1 LNLISPKGVEFAKCV
16 RANYWGLKVGR
27 RFMKRIAIVDDHK
40 LFSAGLQLLL
50 SDLSEPV
57 EIEVFDQPKTFLSEI
72 YAAGCC
78 HDLVTLDYYIPGY
91 LASQIIGE
99 LKRKFPGTRV
109 LVVSASVSPADRKQ
123 ALASGAD
130 AFLHK
135 HAAPELLLKNIGA
148 LLQGGR
154 AIECGE
160 PLSQIASTIDL
171 TPRQL
176 DTLLLAS
183 KGMSNKEI
191 ARMLEISPETVKSHL
206 SDIYLRFS
214 VGSRLEAIEY
224 ARSKGLC

>member
-1 LNLISPKGVEFAKCV
+1 
-16 RANYWGLKVGR
+16 
-27 RFMKRIAIVDDHK
+27 MKRIAIVDDHK

-57 EIEVFDQPKTFLSEI
+57 ESEVFDQPKAFLAEI
-72 YAAGCC
+72 QAAGRC

-91 LASQIIGE
+91 LAGDIIGE
-99 LKRKFPGTRV
+99 LKRRFPATRV
-109 LVVSASVSPADRKQ
+109 LVVSASISPADRKQ
-123 ALASGAD
+123 ALAAGAD

-135 HAAPELLLKNIGA
+135 HAAPDVLLKSISA
-148 LLQGGR
+148 LLQGVGPVD
-154 AIECGE
+154 CGE
-160 PLSQIASTIDL
+160 PLSQVAGTVDL

-176 DTLLLAS
+176 DTLILAS
-183 KGMSNKEI
+183 KGLSNKEI